1 MKILTYMNRT
11 DDYPQLGILH
21 GEKNAIIPFSILDI
35 DYHNMMSVI
44 EQMTHAEFERLN
56 LAQTSPD
63 IPTIPLNS
71 VKLCAPIR
79 KPAQDIICLGINYP
93 EYEVEA
99 VRYEKETLSKKQP
112 YPIYFSKRVYE
123 TTACGETIPS
133 YPDLVDSLDYEAELA
148 IIIGK
153 NAKNISEE
161 DAHKYIFGYTILN
174 DITARN
180 LQTRH
185 QQWYFG
191 KSLDGFTP
199 FGPYITTSDELPL
212 PLSLSIRS
220 YVNGELRQDSNTD
233 QMLYSIPRI
242 ISELSHG
249 MTLRAGTIIST
260 GAPAGTGMGMNPP
273 QFLKPGDEIR
283 CEIEGIGALINTIGE

>member
-1 MKILTYMNRT
+1 MKILSYMNRT
-11 DDYPQLGILH
+11 DDYPKLGILH
-21 GEKNAIIPFSILDI
+21 RERNAIIPFSILDI
-35 DYHNMMSVI
+35 DYPDMMSVI

-56 LAQTSPD
+56 LAQTAAE

-71 VKLCAPIR
+71 VKLCAPIK
-79 KPAQDIICLGINYP
+79 KPTQDIICLGINYA
-93 EYEVEA
+93 EHQAEA
-99 VRYEKETLSKKQP
+99 VSYEKGNLSPKAP
-112 YPIYFSKRVYE
+112 YPIYFSKRVNE
-123 TTACGETIPS
+123 TTDYGDTIPS

-153 NAKNISEE
+153 NAKNISVE

-180 LQTRH
+180 LQSRH
-185 QQWYFG
+185 HQWYFG

-199 FGPYITTSDELPL
+199 FGPYITTADELPL

-233 QMLYSIPRI
+233 QMLYSIPHI
-242 ISELSHG
+242 ISELSYG
-249 MTLRAGTIIST
+249 FTLQAGTIIST
-260 GAPAGTGMGMNPP
+260 GTPAGTGMGMNPP
-273 QFLKPGDEIR
+273 RFLKAGDEVC
-283 CEIEGIGALINTIGE
+283 CEIEGIGTLVNTIGE